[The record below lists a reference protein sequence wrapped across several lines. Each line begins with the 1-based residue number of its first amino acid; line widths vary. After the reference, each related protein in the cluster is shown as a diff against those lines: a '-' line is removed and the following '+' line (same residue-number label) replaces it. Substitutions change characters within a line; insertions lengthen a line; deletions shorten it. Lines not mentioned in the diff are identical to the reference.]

1 MKQEQRTYQCQAAGR
16 PVKLTRQTFY
26 VSGIGDDVP
35 TMQRDHRC
43 DQEHACPHRYT
54 DACEVQRRN
63 R

>member
-26 VSGIGDDVP
+26 VSGIGDEVP
-35 TMQRDHRC
+35 TRQRDHGC
-43 DQEHACPHRYT
+43 DQEHVCPHRYT